1 MLVEVP
7 HCILKWM
14 GIAVRGGRQPAQ
26 LTLWAL
32 PSLGDVGLD
41 SWVHHGE
48 GSAAGADPSHWGGL
62 LPHRG
67 VAQGWCVVST
77 LGSCCKGLPVIL

>member
-1 MLVEVP
+1 MWGSIPV
-7 HCILKWM
+7 
-14 GIAVRGGRQPAQ
+14 
-26 LTLWAL
+26 
-32 PSLGDVGLD
+32 

-77 LGSCCKGLPVIL
+77 LGSCTELEQLHAGTGARLVLHL